1 MRMLIWMTISRSV
14 SALRVICNRDNTSK
28 GKLLSSGKVSQ
39 NRAHRLRR
47 FRAVAGCLLVTFGLQ
62 ETALVIHSAA
72 SPLAQSGSEHLR
84 TFPPFSPDIMAGL
97 GAAPPAPKHIHFAPD
112 PVNLSNGNLFL
123 PMPDLSLPA
132 YRFPLKIERVY
143 NSRSVEDGP
152 FGFGWTFNYEIRIR
166 GDASGLLVQEGDG
179 STRHYRSSKNGFESQ
194 VGAYSRI
201 EKASNGNYVRVQA
214 GGVREQFDSN
224 GRLARMEDGN
234 GYWLQFTYQNNR
246 LIGVKDRAGRVLTF
260 EYNSQ
265 KKVSGII
272 DPLKRTLRYRYDD
285 RDNLIASTDLSGYET
300 HYRYDGLHNL
310 IGVRYPDGAE
320 TAMTYDTQ
328 RDLILTE
335 SGPGGRN
342 TSYQYLM
349 STSTSDQYSVVV
361 TDGLGQR
368 TTYSFRKTPDGLTLT
383 TTDPLGGET
392 TKSYDQRENLL
403 LTRDPLM
410 RRTRYRYDRYNRVT
424 QVEKSAGVVWKFDYH
439 DLCGCG
445 EPTVI
450 TDPLGLVTRQTF
462 DQNHNLTEIRD
473 AANRVTRFSWDPK
486 QRTRTITRPGGEKTL
501 LAYNASGLLARAV
514 NPQGNT
520 TRMTYDQGGR
530 LLSLTDAKDATYRLE
545 YDRSDRLT
553 AMATPLGGR
562 ITFDYDPRGR
572 LVSVADLDGGRIR
585 HVYGQFDRPT
595 KVIDAMGRE
604 TLFEYDVGGRLTARI
619 DALGR
624 RTRFQYD
631 HGGRL
636 VEVVSPSGGRTTLA
650 YDAVGNLTAG
660 TDAVGTTSRFEYDAL
675 NRLVA
680 TIDGLG
686 NRTTY
691 RYDAAD
697 RPTREIDAEG
707 RETIFEYDA
716 AGRLIKAV
724 NLLGNSAQYSYDAS
738 GNLTS
743 RTDAKGAVTRY
754 AYDHAGRLI
763 AETDPIGRRTEYVRD
778 ADGLPTRV
786 TYPDGNAVTISYDA
800 MGRPVD
806 VRASSGE
813 FERRAY
819 TPGGR
824 LRQVQTPVG
833 TSSLERDPLGRLVR
847 VEDTASKKRIEYRYD
862 EVGNRLSM
870 TVRGSRD
877 RAYEFTYRYDSSN
890 RLVSLV
896 NPFGEETRFRY
907 DSVGRR
913 VRDDMANGVSVEYTY
928 DPGGRLSRK
937 SARGKNSTP
946 ILRLE
951 YAYDRVGL
959 IREARDEAGSIR
971 YTYDEFRQ
979 LVALAR
985 NGGGGEQFT
994 YDPAGNLRSR
1004 STASGTIQ
1012 LSYDQADQLQ
1022 SSNGTKASNDRR
1034 GNLTLKSGPQGE
1046 TRLAYDGFNR
1056 LTGAALPNGD
1066 QVTYTY
1072 GSNGQLQTRK
1082 DAHGSRHYL
1091 YDGLQP
1097 LMELGED
1104 LEPRAIY
1111 TAGAELDEIISRR
1124 QEDQSIFYH
1133 SDALRTVRRLS
1144 NRSGEIVA
1152 RYEYDP
1158 FGRLLTTSPAS
1169 VTALFTGRPYDAAV
1183 GILDYRLRQYDPAL
1197 GRFLQRDPLNLTLPL
1212 QHSYAYVGNNPVN
1225 RIDPLGLWFDSL
1237 YETVGTVAIGLGA
1250 VALVGAG
1257 LVAAGVVAVP
1267 AAVAAAGG
1275 AIAAAAGT
1283 TAGTVILGGAGTG
1296 ALINASVTLGQR
1308 GLGPQGT
1315 TFTEVL
1321 GAAVVGGV
1329 IGGAGAGIAAGAGSV
1344 TTVAALGQAQATV
1357 GTGVLGGAIGGGV
1370 GALVNE
1376 VNNQT
1381 HGEPFRPAAVALATA
1396 GGSVLGGA
1404 GAHLGGTEGTALSAC
1419 SGALGNLLGEVGPQ

>member
-1 MRMLIWMTISRSV
+1 M
-14 SALRVICNRDNTSK
+14 
-28 GKLLSSGKVSQ
+28 KLLLLVCGRSIKAERGLPSFATLAGK
-39 NRAHRLRR
+39 RAFRLRR
-47 FRAVAGCLLVTFGLQ
+47 FRPLAWCLLVTFGLQ
-62 ETALVIHSAA
+62 ETALAFPSAA
-72 SPLAQSGSEHLR
+72 LPSTQASLQPSNAI
-84 TFPPFSPDIMAGL
+84 PPFAPEVMAGL
-97 GAAPPAPKHIHFAPD
+97 GAAPPAPKHVHFAPD
-112 PVNLSNGNLFL
+112 PVNLSNGNLVL
-123 PMPDLSLPA
+123 PMLDLSLPA

-152 FGFGWTFNYEIRIR
+152 FGFGWTFNYEVKIR

-179 STRHYRSSKNGFESQ
+179 STRHHRSSNNGFESQ
-194 VGAYSRI
+194 VGAYNRI

-224 GRLARMEDGN
+224 GRLARMEDGD

-246 LIGVKDRAGRVLTF
+246 LIGVKDRAGRALTF

-265 KKVSGII
+265 GKVSGII

-285 RDNLIASTDLSGYET
+285 RDNLIASMDLSGYET

-349 STSTSDQYSVVV
+349 STSTTDQYSVVV

-392 TKSYDQRENLL
+392 MKSYDQRENLL

-410 RRTRYRYDRYNRVT
+410 RTTRYRYDRYNRVT
-424 QVEKSAGVVWKFDYH
+424 QVEKPAGVVWKFDYH

-473 AANRVTRFSWDPK
+473 AANRVTRFAWDPK
-486 QRTRTITRPGGEKTL
+486 QRTRTITRPGGEKTT

-520 TRMTYDQGGR
+520 TRLTYDQGGR
-530 LLSLTDAKDATYRLE
+530 LLSLTDAKGATYGLE

-562 ITFDYDPRGR
+562 MTFDYDPRGR
-572 LVSVADLDGGRIR
+572 LVSVEDLDGARIR
-585 HVYGQFDRPT
+585 HVYGHFERPT

-631 HGGRL
+631 QGGRI
-636 VEVVSPSGGRTTLA
+636 VEVEAPAGERMRIT
-650 YDAVGNLTAG
+650 YDAVGNMTAM
-660 TDAVGTTSRFEYDAL
+660 TDASGTTFRFQYDAL

-680 TIDGLG
+680 AIDGLG
-686 NRTTY
+686 SRTVF

-697 RPTREIDAEG
+697 RLTKEIDADG
-707 RETIFEYDA
+707 RETALEYDA
-716 AGRLIKAV
+716 AGRLIKAL
-724 NLLGNSAQYSYDAS
+724 NLLGNSAQYSYDVS

-754 AYDHAGRLI
+754 AYDRAGRLI

-778 ADGLPTRV
+778 DNGLPTRII
-786 TYPDGNAVTISYDA
+786 YPDAKAISLKYDGMRSLTEIQGA
-800 MGRPVD
+800 
-806 VRASSGE
+806 SGE
-813 FERRAY
+813 YERRAY
-819 TPGGR
+819 TPAGR

-833 TSSLERDPLGRLVR
+833 TSIFERDPLGRLVR

-877 RAYEFTYRYDSSN
+877 RVYEFTYRYDPSN

-913 VRDDMANGVSVEYTY
+913 VREDLANGVSVEYAY
-928 DPGGRLSRK
+928 DPSGRLIRK
-937 SARGKNSTP
+937 SAIGKTSTP

-951 YAYDRVGL
+951 YAYDGVGL
-959 IREARDEAGSIR
+959 IREARDEAGSNR
-971 YTYDEFRQ
+971 YTYDAFRQ
-979 LVALAR
+979 LLAVAR

-994 YDPAGNLRSR
+994 YDPAGNVRSR
-1004 STASGTIQ
+1004 STASGSVQ

-1022 SSNGTKASNDRR
+1022 SSNGTKASYDRR

-1072 GSNGQLQTRK
+1072 GSSGQLQTRK
-1082 DAHGSRHYL
+1082 DARGSRHFL
-1091 YDGLQP
+1091 YDGVQR

-1104 LEPRAIY
+1104 LEPRTIY
-1111 TAGAELDEIISRR
+1111 TPGPHADEVISHRHGDR
-1124 QEDQSIFYH
+1124 SIFYH
-1133 SDALRTVRRLS
+1133 TDPFRTVRGLS
-1144 NRSGEIVA
+1144 DRFGQLVA
-1152 RYEYDP
+1152 SYDYNS
-1158 FGRLLTTSPAS
+1158 FGRLLTTSPAP
-1169 VTALFTGRPYDAAV
+1169 VTDILFTGRPYDAAT
-1183 GILDYRLRQYDPAL
+1183 GIVDYRLRQYDPAL
-1197 GRFLQRDPLNLTLPL
+1197 GRFLQRDPLNLMFPL

-1225 RIDPLGLWFDSL
+1225 RIDPYGLWFNSL
-1237 YETVGTVAIGLGA
+1237 YETVGTVALGLGA
-1250 VALVGAG
+1250 AALVGAG
-1257 LVAAGVVAVP
+1257 LVVAGVIAVP
-1267 AAVAAAGG
+1267 AAVAAAGVS
-1275 AIAAAAGT
+1275 IAAAAGT
-1283 TAGTVILGGAGTG
+1283 TAGTVILGGAGAG
-1296 ALINASVTLGQR
+1296 ALINAAVTLGQR
-1308 GLGPQGT
+1308 GVGPQGT
-1315 TFTEVL
+1315 TLVEVL

-1329 IGGAGAGIAAGAGSV
+1329 IGGTGAGIAAGAGTV
-1344 TTVAALGQAQATV
+1344 TTVAALTGTEATV
-1357 GTGVLGGAIGGGV
+1357 FTGAVGGLLGGGA
-1370 GALVNE
+1370 GALLNE

-1381 HGEPFRPAAVALATA
+1381 HGEPFRPYAVVLGAA
-1396 GGSVLGGA
+1396 GGTVLGGV
-1404 GAHLGGTEGTALSAC
+1404 GASLGTAEGTALSAC
-1419 SGALGNLLGEVGPQ
+1419 SAAIGSLLGEVGPQ